1 MLKHIA
7 DLRLCAFIPV
17 LAPYVGFRKKG
28 ENRAVARDFVAFCL
42 EKDRIIWELS
52 PLFHTIKALSGKGQS
67 SPAQPEFKKGGGLNF
82 FVTNKAYA
90 NRGKFSF
97 RQIVTNYK
105 GLAITSRI
113 PAVVHAADA

>member
-7 DLRLCAFIPV
+7 DLRFCAFITLCPSV

-67 SPAQPEFKKGGGLNF
+67 SPAQPEFKKKGG
-82 FVTNKAYA
+82 
-90 NRGKFSF
+90 
-97 RQIVTNYK
+97 
-105 GLAITSRI
+105 
-113 PAVVHAADA
+113 D